1 MVNQDEDDV
10 EVVYDVPFGNNNN
23 NKQSKNN
30 RGGGRSNTNSNNG
43 GGGGG
48 GGGVRSNNNNG
59 GGGGGGGGSNGMIG
73 NYVDFENVFDPFER
87 DKDDVREFF
96 DEDQSQEDT
105 YDVEK
110 PNMFNDPRKV
120 CITIQLICVAL
131 RYCYCYCYCYCFIIV
146 NDVFYF
152 FLRFSNIVLSFIPF
166 HSVPFHSYYYCIL

>member
-1 MVNQDEDDV
+1 MVNLDEDDV
-10 EVVYDVPFGNNNN
+10 EVVYDVPFGTNNSN
-23 NKQSKNN
+23 NKQSKGN
-30 RGGGRSNTNSNNG
+30 RGGGRSNNTNTNNN

-48 GGGVRSNNNNG
+48 GGGVRSNNNNNNNNNNNTSNHNHSG
-59 GGGGGGGGSNGMIG
+59 GGGSGSNGMIG

-120 CITIQLICVAL
+120 CSMLFKIHLLIDL
-131 RYCYCYCYCYCFIIV
+131 RYYYYYCYCHCIIIV
-146 NDVFYF
+146 
-152 FLRFSNIVLSFIPF
+152 LL
-166 HSVPFHSYYYCIL
+166 L

>member
-1 MVNQDEDDV
+1 MVNLDEDDV
-10 EVVYDVPFGNNNN
+10 EVVYDVPFGTNNSN
-23 NKQSKNN
+23 NKQSKGN
-30 RGGGRSNTNSNNG
+30 RGGGRSNNTNTNNN

-48 GGGVRSNNNNG
+48 GGGVRSNNSNNNNNNNNNTSNHNHSG
-59 GGGGGGGGSNGMIG
+59 GGGSGSNGMIG

-120 CITIQLICVAL
+120 CSMLFKIHLLIDL
-131 RYCYCYCYCYCFIIV
+131 RYYYYYCYCHCIIIV
-146 NDVFYF
+146 
-152 FLRFSNIVLSFIPF
+152 LL
-166 HSVPFHSYYYCIL
+166 L

>member
-1 MVNQDEDDV
+1 MVNLDEDDV
-10 EVVYDVPFGNNNN
+10 EVVYDVPFGTNNSN
-23 NKQSKNN
+23 NKQSKGN
-30 RGGGRSNTNSNNG
+30 RGGGRSNNTNTNNN

-48 GGGVRSNNNNG
+48 GGGVRSNNSNNNNNNNNNNNTSNHNHSG
-59 GGGGGGGGSNGMIG
+59 GGGSGSNGMIG

-120 CITIQLICVAL
+120 CSMLFKIHLLIDL
-131 RYCYCYCYCYCFIIV
+131 RYYYYYYYCYCHCIIIV
-146 NDVFYF
+146 
-152 FLRFSNIVLSFIPF
+152 LL
-166 HSVPFHSYYYCIL
+166 L

>member
-1 MVNQDEDDV
+1 MVNLDEDDV
-10 EVVYDVPFGNNNN
+10 EVVYDVPFGTNNSN
-23 NKQSKNN
+23 NKQSKGN
-30 RGGGRSNTNSNNG
+30 RGGGRSNNTNTNNN

-48 GGGVRSNNNNG
+48 GGGVRSNNSNNNNNNNNTSNHNHSG
-59 GGGGGGGGSNGMIG
+59 GGGSGSNGMIG

-120 CITIQLICVAL
+120 CSMLFKIHLLIDL
-131 RYCYCYCYCYCFIIV
+131 RYYYYYCYCHCIIIV
-146 NDVFYF
+146 
-152 FLRFSNIVLSFIPF
+152 LL
-166 HSVPFHSYYYCIL
+166 L